1 MSEDKVDNT
10 IYTVGCFTA
19 FENAILDNMKIVIG
33 FGIGVGLILVV
44 GILIA
49 FLEMKY
55 PKAPMGYVNK
65 YCVVSQGGLN
75 NYCSSHNRQL

>member
-19 FENAILDNMKIVIG
+19 FENAILDNMKIAIG
-33 FGIGVGLILVV
+33 VGIGVGLILVV

-55 PKAPMGYVNK
+55 PKAPMG
-65 YCVVSQGGLN
+65 
-75 NYCSSHNRQL
+75 